1 MQRRAAFWIPV
12 ILLIGCIIFLFC
24 RVLFYKGSPAGSSLL
39 DQLTSF
45 RCNTTLTYGEGTYK
59 TVLSAETITLADG
72 STEMC
77 YRFHTELSIPVTYT
91 LGEETKSFDDAVRS
105 DVWFRDAKHSLQPVK
120 SEKYVLSH
128 TPMQSSA
135 PSSVDSLYT
144 TYEYTYTVTYNAD
157 LTNADT
163 TATYTQ
169 PETDPITQAIE
180 LSDYME
186 TTTIPR
192 PLLKQKIQDALASL
206 TNPVYRGII
215 GRLFEEYEKPFYDYP
230 AAAKN
235 HHSFVGGLAEHVTGM
250 LDLANEVVRLY
261 PMLDR
266 ELLISGIMVHDL
278 GKLTELSGPVVTE
291 YTLQGKL
298 LGHISIMQAKIAEVA
313 DQLGFG
319 DSEEALLLR
328 HMVLSHHG
336 QHEFGSPVLPLV
348 AEAEVLHMI
357 DNLDARMNTLE
368 KAYAQTEEGSFTPRL
383 FPMENRAFYKPKK
396 RQGQR
401 K

>member
-1 MQRRAAFWIPV
+1 MNKTIAEMKEGESLTLP
-12 ILLIGCIIFLFC
+12 LLVVQVTRGATNT
-24 RVLFYKGSPAGSSLL
+24 GSPYLSLTL
-39 DQLTSF
+39 RDKSGTIEGKLWDVQEEQVKNCVPGRVSEISCEVLRYRNALQL
-45 RCNTTLTYGEGTYK
+45 RVHRL
-59 TVLSAETITLADG
+59 
-72 STEMC
+72 
-77 YRFHTELSIPVTYT
+77 
-91 LGEETKSFDDAVRS
+91 
-105 DVWFRDAKHSLQPVK
+105 
-120 SEKYVLSH
+120 
-128 TPMQSSA
+128 TPMDQ
-135 PSSVDSLYT
+135 
-144 TYEYTYTVTYNAD
+144 
-157 LTNADT
+157 
-163 TATYTQ
+163 
-169 PETDPITQAIE
+169 QAIE
-180 LSDYME
+180 LSDYVE